1 MAFQPDNCRFNY
13 SISGLKVS
21 HLCSNLV
28 WNSRTMNDVGQFIFP
43 QDDFRGAQA
52 NLNFSGGI
60 YHYRTL
66 FEITKVLLL

>member
-1 MAFQPDNCRFNY
+1 
-13 SISGLKVS
+13 
-21 HLCSNLV
+21 
-28 WNSRTMNDVGQFIFP
+28 MNDVGQFIFP